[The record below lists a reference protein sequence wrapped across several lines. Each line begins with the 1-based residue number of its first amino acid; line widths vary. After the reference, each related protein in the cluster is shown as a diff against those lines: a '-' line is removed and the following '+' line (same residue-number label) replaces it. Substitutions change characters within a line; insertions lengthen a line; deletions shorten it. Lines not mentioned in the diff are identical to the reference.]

1 MILLLLMLML
11 MLMQG
16 IEQIKGE
23 VKEKGE
29 LKCVVCGTRRS
40 NPNQRDLLRHVHTY
54 LLFFVHFVS
63 YSTIVVQALLFCGR
77 CCCLL
82 SDAN

>member
-23 VKEKGE
+23 VNEKGE
-29 LKCVVCGTRRS
+29 VKCVVCGTRR
-40 NPNQRDLLRHVHTY
+40 PNRKITTKESISVEYVR
-54 LLFFVHFVS
+54 LFFF
-63 YSTIVVQALLFCGR
+63 LCRL
-77 CCCLL
+77 
-82 SDAN
+82 